1 LWRQLID
8 SLATTAGARY
18 VLTWTREGT
27 STTSTYR
34 GPRLGYAFTTRRWC
48 AAAGVTVVTK
58 TGYFVDEPLE
68 MRRLE
73 CEYDACDCLVHEL
86 LPRMEL
92 GELKKML
99 ARLKPLARDAFKAAM
114 ATREGKDAAAARKV
128 VRALF
133 EHIPRGAILDAYAKA
148 TKPE

>member
-1 LWRQLID
+1 M
-8 SLATTAGARY
+8 
-18 VLTWTREGT
+18 
-27 STTSTYR
+27 
-34 GPRLGYAFTTRRWC
+34 
-48 AAAGVTVVTK
+48 TK
-58 TGYFVDEPLE
+58 TGYFVDDPQE
-68 MRRLE
+68 MHRLE

-99 ARLKPLARDAFKAAM
+99 ATLKPLARDAFKAAM
-114 ATREGKDAAAARKV
+114 ATREGKDAAAVLKV

-133 EHIPRGAILDAYAKA
+133 EHIHRGAILSAYAQA